1 MKKVE
6 EGRRKRGRGG
16 EKKWEGWWKEETRVR
31 AEHKK
36 KRGRME
42 QAGVHLYNAHND

>member
-6 EGRRKRGRGG
+6 EGRRKRGMGG

-31 AEHKK
+31 GEHKRRK
-36 KRGRME
+36 DG
-42 QAGVHLYNAHND
+42 ASWSSIYCT